1 LGIVLQKKQM
11 KSKWKIE
18 YRVCNEIQM
27 MYAQIKELKM
37 NKNQEFLETENGHI
51 VPLQDIVAINGIN
64 L

>member
-1 LGIVLQKKQM
+1 M
-11 KSKWKIE
+11 RSKWKIE

-27 MYAQIKELKM
+27 MYAQIKELKR
-37 NKNQEFLETENGHI
+37 NKNQEFLETENGQI